1 MARVPLLGEERSDLA
16 PFIARVKAERGKL
29 INLYRVLMNSPTVAA
44 GWLDFNSTIR
54 YKTSL
59 DAALR
64 EMIIL
69 RVSLLNGAEY
79 QARIHGSGHALTAG
93 VTPEQV
99 AALGDTQLPD
109 NLFTPAQRAALAWT
123 DAMTRQIDV
132 PDALH
137 VELKKYFNDQAVVE
151 ISVLAGAYNMH
162 TRVARALRIEPE
174 QKS

>member
-1 MARVPLLGEERSDLA
+1 MSRVPLLGEERSDLT

-29 INLYRVLMNSPTVAA
+29 INLYRVLMNSPAIAA
-44 GWLDFNSTIR
+44 GWLDFNSVVR
-54 YKTSL
+54 YKTTL

-79 QARIHGSGHALTAG
+79 QARIHGTSHALKAG
-93 VTPEQV
+93 LGTEQI
-99 AALGDTQLPD
+99 AALSQWQDSSLYS
-109 NLFTPAQRAALAWT
+109 PAQRAALAWT
-123 DAMTRQIDV
+123 DAMTRDIEV

-137 VELKKYFNDQAVVE
+137 TELTRYFTDQAIVE
-151 ISVLAGAYNMH
+151 ITVLAGAYNMH

-174 QKS
+174 QK